1 MPVKKRRK
9 AIHWCGAFAILTIM
23 SAQEYTLEEFE
34 NEAKLFLSQLK
45 PNLSTATVL
54 ALHGDLGAGK
64 TTFAQILA
72 KELGVS
78 ENIVSPTFIIQ
89 KRYPLKDQIFKQL
102 IHIDA
107 YRLENLEQLKVLDWD
122 ELVSDKDNL
131 IVVEWPKNVDGLFD
145 DATHLYFSYINEDT
159 RSISYGE

>member
-1 MPVKKRRK
+1 
-9 AIHWCGAFAILTIM
+9 M
-23 SAQEYTLEEFE
+23 SAQQYTLEEFTT
-34 NEAKLFLSQLK
+34 EAEFFLANLK
-45 PNLSTATVL
+45 PNLTTATVL

-64 TTFAQILA
+64 TTFTQILA
-72 KELGVS
+72 KQLGVS

-107 YRLENLEQLKVLDWD
+107 YRLESLEQLKVLDWD
-122 ELVSDKDNL
+122 ELVADKDNL

-145 DATHLYFSYINEDT
+145 GALHLYFSYINEDT
-159 RSISYGE
+159 RSIKYE